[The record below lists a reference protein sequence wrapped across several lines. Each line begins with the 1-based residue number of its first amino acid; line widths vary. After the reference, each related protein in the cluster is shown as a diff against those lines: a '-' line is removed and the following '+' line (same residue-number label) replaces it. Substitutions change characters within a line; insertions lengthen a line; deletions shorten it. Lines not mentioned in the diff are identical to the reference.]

1 MHVHAFKAPTMLESL
16 TNIEFWK
23 TFVLP
28 SAFSTEQ
35 IPDLSSKVAIVT
47 GGNGGLGYETALALA
62 AHGAHVFLACRDQK
76 RANDAIERLER
87 ELAETAPHI
96 HPRIE
101 FLFLDLADLRSV
113 ARSANEFLA
122 KGLPLNILVNNAG
135 LGMSAPKLSKDGIEI
150 VFAVNHMG

>member
-1 MHVHAFKAPTMLESL
+1 MHANAPTMLESL
-16 TNIEFWK
+16 TNIEYWK

-28 SAFSTEQ
+28 STFSTEQ

-47 GGNGGLGYETALALA
+47 GGNGGLGYETSLVLA
-62 AHGAHVFLACRDQK
+62 AHGAHVFLACRDQAK
-76 RANDAIERLER
+76 ANEAIERLER
-87 ELAETAPHI
+87 ELAETAPHV

-135 LGMSAPKLSKDGIEI
+135 LGLSPPKLSRDGIEL